1 MDSSPDDRT
10 ASLMTPAKLAQVAG
24 SARSRVSPTAFLDRM
39 AADIGHQH
47 VQHLGQLR
55 QELERQGQ
63 LDQAEAVQ
71 SVLQRLLDAL
81 PRLDFAPLQERG
93 WWAGITGKGRSAGS
107 AFAAAFDAID
117 DVAREVVAAAAALQK
132 QQPARAAAQDR
143 TLVEFDVEYKALD
156 KAIDQSARWLQDM
169 RNQIKARQAQD
180 SGADAQ
186 QQIRDDEVRCELLV
200 ERLKVLRAAAAA
212 SQQAQQELLALQ
224 ARRSEL
230 LQALARTATVHLQGW
245 RSTVSA
251 LATAVAADGKAP
263 GSLLDDALKAH
274 GKLRKKL
281 DALLADCDQL
291 RTHEATL
298 VRQLAA
304 MGEQLAAAS

>member
-1 MDSSPDDRT
+1 MESSPDDRT

-24 SARSRVSPTAFLDRM
+24 SGRARVSPTAFLDRM
-39 AADIGHQH
+39 AADVGHQH
-47 VQHLGQLR
+47 VQRLGQLR

-63 LDQAEAVQ
+63 LDQADAVQ
-71 SVLQRLLDAL
+71 LLLQHLLDAL

-93 WWAGITGKGRSAGS
+93 WWAGITGKSRSAGS
-107 AFAAAFDAID
+107 TFAGTFDAID
-117 DVAREVVAAAAALQK
+117 EVAREVVASVSALQK

-169 RNQIKARQAQD
+169 RNQIKARQAQEN
-180 SGADAQ
+180 SADAQ

-200 ERLKVLRAAAAA
+200 ERLKVLRTAAAA
-212 SQQAQQELLALQ
+212 SQQAHQEVLATQ
-224 ARRSEL
+224 VRRTEL
-230 LQALARTATVHLQGW
+230 LQALARMAAAHLQGW

-251 LATAVAADGKAP
+251 LATAAAGGKAAD
-263 GSLLDDALKAH
+263 SLLDDALKAH

-281 DALLADCDQL
+281 DALLADGDQL
-291 RTHEATL
+291 RTHEAAL